1 MAHESRRWRRSLP
14 AAVLAVMVVGS
25 VLSCAVLH
33 RVVDDQE
40 HRLLKGRA
48 GEAAALVSSSFQ
60 GVSSTLPLLGA
71 VMELDRGQAA
81 MLLSGVFRSGAGSL
95 ATAARD
101 GDGFVV
107 TTAMGDGPAIGTRV
121 DGQRLAL
128 ARRALDA
135 DGIVSTTFT
144 ESGQRRLVFASRTLP
159 GVDHV
164 VLQEIPF
171 QPSVLRHS
179 SGEQLFEELDGAV
192 YASPRVDATR
202 LLLSTTDALPLS
214 GNVVQ
219 RSIDVGADHWSLVVK
234 AREPLVGGF
243 SANAPWYALGAGLLT
258 SLLVALLLDASRRR
272 HAYALDLVDARTAE
286 LRDALAEQERLEE
299 GQRRAREAAEE
310 ANRSKSE
317 FLSRMSHE
325 LRTPL
330 NAVLGFAQLL
340 EGEDLGNANHDS
352 VQQIIKGGRHLLDL
366 INEVLDITRI
376 ETGAF
381 QLSPEPVLV
390 SEALADVTA
399 LTAPLASQ
407 AGIHLVSGSS
417 GRCDVHVLAD
427 RQRLNQV
434 LLNLISNAIKYNRP
448 GGTVSVTCEPAPD
461 ATLRIGVHDTGAGI
475 RPEHIDLLFTPFE
488 RLGAEHT
495 TVEGTG
501 IGLALSRRLAEA
513 MGGTLDVDTTPGQG
527 STFWLTLP
535 VVEGPV
541 DRYERLHPGVVEP
554 ASASGRPTRTVL
566 YIEDNLAN
574 LRLVERILASDP
586 TVELVA
592 AMQGRLGV
600 DLARE
605 HHPALILLD
614 LHLPDLAGD
623 EVLRQLRD
631 DPATR
636 GIPVAILSAD
646 ATPGQIRRLLAE
658 GAHSYLT
665 KPLDV
670 TELRQLVEAVAGDP
684 V

>member
-1 MAHESRRWRRSLP
+1 MARDTRRRRPLSL
-14 AAVLAVMVVGS
+14 AVFAVMVAGS
-25 VLSCAVLH
+25 VLCAVVLA

-40 HRLLKGRA
+40 HRLLNDRA

-60 GVSSTLPLLGA
+60 GVTATLPLLGA
-71 VMELDRGQAA
+71 VTELDRGQATA
-81 MLLSGVFRSGAGSL
+81 LLAGMSRSGGGSL
-95 ATAARD
+95 AAAARD

-107 TTAMGDGPAIGTRV
+107 TTATGDAPAVGARL
-121 DGQRLAL
+121 DGDRLVL
-128 ARRALDA
+128 ARRALAA
-135 DGIVSTTFT
+135 DGIVSTMFS
-144 ESGQRRLVFASRTLP
+144 ESGRRRLVFASRTVP

-164 VLQEIPF
+164 VLQDIPF
-171 QPSVLRHS
+171 EPSVLRRS
-179 SGEQLFEELDGAV
+179 AGDELFNELDGAV
-192 YASPRVDATR
+192 YVSPTVDDSR
-202 LLLSTTDALPLS
+202 LLLSTTDELPLS
-214 GNVVQ
+214 GNVVH
-219 RSIDVGADHWSLVVK
+219 RRVDVGADHWSLIVK
-234 AREPLVGGF
+234 AREPLVGRF
-243 SANAPWYALGAGLLT
+243 AANAPWYALAVGLLT
-258 SLLVALLLDASRRR
+258 SLLVAMLLDASRRR

-340 EGEDLGNANHDS
+340 DSEELGDANHDS

-407 AGIHLVSGSS
+407 AGIHLVSGTPA
-417 GRCDVHVLAD
+417 RCDVHVLAD
-427 RQRLNQV
+427 RQRLNQI
-434 LLNLISNAIKYNRP
+434 LLNLVANAIKYNRP
-448 GGTVSVTCEPAPD
+448 GGTVSVTCEPGED
-461 ATLRIGVHDTGAGI
+461 ATLRVGVHDTGPGI

-501 IGLALSRRLAEA
+501 IGLALSRRLADA
-513 MGGTLDVDTTPGQG
+513 MGGTLDVETAPGQG

-541 DRYERLHPGVVEP
+541 DRYERLHGGLTEP
-554 ASASGRPTRTVL
+554 TATDGRPVRTVL

-605 HHPALILLD
+605 HRPALILLD
-614 LHLPDLAGD
+614 LHLPDMAGD

-631 DPATR
+631 DPVTR

-670 TELRQLVEAVAGDP
+670 AELRQLVETVSGAPA
-684 V
+684 

>member
-1 MAHESRRWRRSLP
+1 MVRETRLRRRSLP
-14 AAVLAVMVVGS
+14 VAVFAVMVVGS
-25 VLSCAVLH
+25 ILCAIVLG

-40 HRLLKGRA
+40 HRLLRDRA

-60 GVSSTLPLLGA
+60 GVSATLPLLGA
-71 VMELDRGQAA
+71 VSELDRGQATT
-81 MLLSGVFRSGAGSL
+81 LLAGMFRSGAGSL

-101 GDGFVV
+101 GDGFVI
-107 TTAMGDGPAIGTRV
+107 TTTTGDGPAVGTRV
-121 DGQRLAL
+121 EGQRLAL
-128 ARRALDA
+128 AQRAMTA
-135 DGIVSTTFT
+135 DGIVSTMFT
-144 ESGQRRLVFASRTLP
+144 ESGKRRLAFAARTLP
-159 GVDHV
+159 TVDHV
-164 VLQEIPF
+164 VLQEIAF
-171 QPSVLRHS
+171 EPSVLRRS
-179 SGEQLFEELDGAV
+179 AGDQFFNELDGAV
-192 YASPRVDATR
+192 YASATTDASH
-202 LLLSTTDALPLS
+202 LLLSTTENVPLS
-214 GNVVQ
+214 GDVVQ
-219 RSIDVGADHWSLVVK
+219 RGIKVGVDEWTLVVR

-243 SANAPWYALGAGLLT
+243 AANAPWYLLAAGLLT
-258 SLLVALLLDASRRR
+258 SLLVAMLLDASRRR
-272 HAYALDLVDARTAE
+272 HAYALDLVDARTTE
-286 LRDALAEQERLEE
+286 LRDALAEQERLEQ

-340 EGEDLGNANHDS
+340 ESEDLGAANHDS

-399 LTAPLASQ
+399 LTGPLASQ

-417 GRCDVHVLAD
+417 DRCDVHVLAD
-427 RQRLNQV
+427 RQRLNQI

-448 GGTVSVTCEPAPD
+448 GGTVSVTCEPDED
-461 ATLRIGVHDTGAGI
+461 ARLRIGVHDTGHGI

-501 IGLALSRRLAEA
+501 IGLALSRHLAEA

-541 DRYERLHPGVVEP
+541 DRYERLYPSITEP
-554 ASASGRPTRTVL
+554 TAPAGPPTRTVL

-605 HHPALILLD
+605 HRPALILLD
-614 LHLPDLAGD
+614 LHLPDLTGD

-670 TELRQLVEAVAGDP
+670 AELRQLVETVAGTP
-684 V
+684 A

>member
-1 MAHESRRWRRSLP
+1 MAVGSIV
-14 AAVLAVMVVGS
+14 AAV
-25 VLSCAVLH
+25 VLG

-40 HRLLKGRA
+40 HRLLSDRA

-71 VMELDRGQAA
+71 VTELDRGQAA
-81 MLLSGVFRSGAGSL
+81 TLLSGVFRSSGSL
-95 ATAARD
+95 VTAARD

-107 TTAMGDGPAIGTRV
+107 TTTTGDGPAVGAHLDGERV
-121 DGQRLAL
+121 AV
-128 ARRALDA
+128 ARRALENE
-135 DGIVSTTFT
+135 GIVATLFT
-144 ESGQRRLVFASRTLP
+144 QSGERRLVFAGRTLP

-164 VLQEIPF
+164 VLQETRF
-171 QPSVLRHS
+171 QPSVLRRS
-179 SGEQLFEELDGAV
+179 AGDDFFPELDGAV
-192 YASPRVDATR
+192 YASATADADR

-214 GNVVQ
+214 GDVVQ
-219 RSIDVGADHWSLVVK
+219 RPIKIGADQWSLVVK
-234 AREPLVGGF
+234 ARQPLVGGF
-243 SANAPWYALGAGLLT
+243 TANAPWYLLAAGLLT
-258 SLLVALLLDASRRR
+258 SLLVAMLLDASRRR

-340 EGEDLGNANHDS
+340 EVEELGDANHDS
-352 VQQIIKGGRHLLDL
+352 VRQIIRGGRHLLDL

-399 LTAPLASQ
+399 LTGPLASQ
-407 AGIHLVSGSS
+407 AGVHLVSGSS
-417 GRCDVHVLAD
+417 SRCNVHVLAD
-427 RQRLNQV
+427 RQRLNQI

-448 GGTVSVTCEPAPD
+448 GGTVSVTCEPGD
-461 ATLRIGVHDTGAGI
+461 GATLRIGVHDTGPGI

-488 RLGAEHT
+488 RLGAEQT

-535 VVEGPV
+535 VVEAPV
-541 DRYERLHPGVVEP
+541 DRYERLHGGVTEP
-554 ASASGRPTRTVL
+554 AAAPGRPIRTVL

-586 TVELVA
+586 SVELVA

-605 HHPALILLD
+605 HRPALILLD
-614 LHLPDLAGD
+614 LHLPDLSGD

-646 ATPGQIRRLLAE
+646 ATPGQVRRLLAE

-670 TELRQLVEAVAGDP
+670 AELRQLVETVAGAP
-684 V
+684 A

>member
-1 MAHESRRWRRSLP
+1 MAVGSIV
-14 AAVLAVMVVGS
+14 AAV
-25 VLSCAVLH
+25 VLG

-40 HRLLKGRA
+40 HRLLSDRA

-71 VMELDRGQAA
+71 VTELDRGQAA
-81 MLLSGVFRSGAGSL
+81 TLLSGVFRSSGSL
-95 ATAARD
+95 VTAARD

-107 TTAMGDGPAIGTRV
+107 TTTTGDGPAVGAHLDGERV
-121 DGQRLAL
+121 AV
-128 ARRALDA
+128 ARRALEHE
-135 DGIVSTTFT
+135 GIVATLFT
-144 ESGQRRLVFASRTLP
+144 QSGERRLVFAGRTLP

-164 VLQEIPF
+164 VLQETRF
-171 QPSVLRHS
+171 QPSVLRRS
-179 SGEQLFEELDGAV
+179 AGDDFFPELDGAV
-192 YASPRVDATR
+192 YASATADADR

-214 GNVVQ
+214 GDVVQ
-219 RSIDVGADHWSLVVK
+219 RPIKIGADQWSLVVK
-234 AREPLVGGF
+234 ARQPLVGGF
-243 SANAPWYALGAGLLT
+243 TANAPWYLLAVGLLT
-258 SLLVALLLDASRRR
+258 SLLVAMLLDASRRR

-286 LRDALAEQERLEE
+286 LRDALAEQARLEE

-340 EGEDLGNANHDS
+340 EVEELGDANHDS
-352 VQQIIKGGRHLLDL
+352 VRQIIRGGRHLLDL

-399 LTAPLASQ
+399 LTGPLASQ
-407 AGIHLVSGSS
+407 AGVHLVSGSS
-417 GRCDVHVLAD
+417 SRCNVHVLAD
-427 RQRLNQV
+427 RQRLNQI

-448 GGTVSVTCEPAPD
+448 GGTVSVTCEPGD
-461 ATLRIGVHDTGAGI
+461 GATLRIGVHDTGPGI

-488 RLGAEHT
+488 RLGAEQT

-535 VVEGPV
+535 VVEAPV
-541 DRYERLHPGVVEP
+541 DRYERLHGGVTEP
-554 ASASGRPTRTVL
+554 AAAPGRPIRTVL

-586 TVELVA
+586 SVELVA

-605 HHPALILLD
+605 HRPALILLD
-614 LHLPDLAGD
+614 LHLPDLSGD

-646 ATPGQIRRLLAE
+646 ATPGQVRRLLAE

-670 TELRQLVEAVAGDP
+670 AELRQLVETVAGAP
-684 V
+684 A